1 MTKTES
7 AWRHQCRSLPPP
19 VVREVLVRY
28 GSETNL
34 QAGGYSLEKV
44 RHFQKVIGR
53 VARCRTGELGSAH
66 FRCGDCG
73 NGRLVPSPCG
83 NRHCAGCSFV
93 RSNNWKDD
101 VLGWNVQCEY
111 QHLVFTLPH
120 LLNPWLRKYS
130 RDLYNLLIR
139 SVRDT
144 LLELHAKAFG
154 CVPGALLTLHTWG
167 QRMNQ
172 HVHVHVILTGGGLSL
187 DGTRWVN
194 VDHRSPLL
202 SREALAAA
210 FKQMFLRRLKR
221 QSKRWLADESED
233 SFDDTSATQL
243 LHELTRKTWMV
254 NNQSPPEGKSGPEA
268 VVNYLARYV
277 AGVAISDSRIL
288 SDDGTHVSFRC
299 KNYQANT
306 KSIERVTG
314 EEFVKR
320 FCLHILPKNFSRVRT
335 IGLFRPQKRDARL
348 ALVRHLIA
356 GRSFEEFQ
364 EQQAKA
370 AANRVSPL
378 SWTVPTVH
386 LEPLS
391 WTVPTVQLQPL
402 SWTVPTVQ
410 LEPLSWTV
418 PTVHLAN
425 TTESE
430 ATSGLSTTIADEA
443 KLLEWQLWKEQHTQA
458 RIAQWAP
465 TTIEQDLQI
474 AVHAILPTST
484 ATTSDPASSPTLV
497 PSKTHVS
504 CNEDA
509 RKTSL
514 HGKRLGPS
522 EWRSK
527 YNGCRQCGEQMER
540 LTQRS
545 QHLTKSILKA
555 VGKLLLLLSVMP
567 WDVMIEFLQQ
577 LRAGR
582 VDRSRW
588 PVALQDAMVGTT
600 WFDKWLYQAI
610 YWYLIEQIA
619 ERLKS
624 GELRNPKIYE
634 FNPDAV
640 YDPKRH
646 RHKQCDKHEPKILP
660 TGIPPPGKKTS
671 RKKT

>member
-44 RHFQKVIGR
+44 RHFQKVLGR
-53 VARCRTGELGSAH
+53 VTRCRTGELGSAH

-221 QSKRWLADESED
+221 QSKRWLADKSDD
-233 SFDDTSATQL
+233 SFDDASATKL
-243 LHELTRKTWMV
+243 WHELTLKTWMV
-254 NNQSPPEGKSGPEA
+254 NNQSPPEGKSGPDA

-277 AGVAISDSRIL
+277 AGVAISDSRIV

-306 KSIERVTG
+306 KTIEKVSG

-335 IGLFRPQKRDARL
+335 IGLFRPQQRDARL

-356 GRSFEEFQ
+356 GRSFEEF
-364 EQQAKA
+364 EKLQAKA

-378 SWTVPTVH
+378 SWTVPTV
-386 LEPLS
+386 
-391 WTVPTVQLQPL
+391 Q
-402 SWTVPTVQ
+402 
-410 LEPLSWTV
+410 
-418 PTVHLAN
+418 LAN

-430 ATSGLSTTIADEA
+430 AASGLATNIPTEAASELATHIAEAASGLATNIADEA
-443 KLLEWQLWKEQHTQA
+443 KSLEWQLLKEQHTQA

-474 AVHAILPTST
+474 AVQAILPTST
-484 ATTSDPASSPTLV
+484 TTTSDSSSSPTSAA
-497 PSKTHVS
+497 SKTHVS
-504 CNEDA
+504 CNEEA

-577 LRAGR
+577 LRGGR

-588 PVALQDAMVGTT
+588 PVALQEAMAGTT

-671 RKKT
+671 RKIT